1 MRERYETLNRI
12 MLKMESKMEPTEAHD
27 EAMRS
32 ARMLSGLFWVVFV
45 AVAYLAF
52 TLTAHAVLSYRNGIY
67 QRGYEDGQAD
77 ACEQESASLYIET
90 EPQPERI

>member
-1 MRERYETLNRI
+1 MSYPMENR
-12 MLKMESKMEPTEAHD
+12 EAHA

-32 ARMLSGLFWVVFV
+32 ARMLSGMFWVVLV
-45 AVAYLAF
+45 VVAYLAF